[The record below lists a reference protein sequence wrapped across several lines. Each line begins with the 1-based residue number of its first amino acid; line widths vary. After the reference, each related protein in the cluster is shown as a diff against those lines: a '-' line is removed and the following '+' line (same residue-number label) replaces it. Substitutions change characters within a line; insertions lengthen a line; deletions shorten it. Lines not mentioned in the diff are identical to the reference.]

1 MDAKTYWK
9 KWADKCRADL
19 TTDIMPFW
27 LKYGWANPG
36 IRSKSVTSPANQCRR
51 LGFDP

>member
-9 KWADKCRADL
+9 KWADKCRSDL

-27 LKYGWANPG
+27 LKYGWDRKNG
-36 IRSKSVTSPANQCRR
+36 GV
-51 LGFDP
+51 

>member
-9 KWADKCRADL
+9 KWAEKCRADL

-27 LKYGWANPG
+27 LKYG
-36 IRSKSVTSPANQCRR
+36 
-51 LGFDP
+51 

>member
-9 KWADKCRADL
+9 NWADKCRADL

-27 LKYGWANPG
+27 LKYGWDRKHG
-36 IRSKSVTSPANQCRR
+36 GV
-51 LGFDP
+51 